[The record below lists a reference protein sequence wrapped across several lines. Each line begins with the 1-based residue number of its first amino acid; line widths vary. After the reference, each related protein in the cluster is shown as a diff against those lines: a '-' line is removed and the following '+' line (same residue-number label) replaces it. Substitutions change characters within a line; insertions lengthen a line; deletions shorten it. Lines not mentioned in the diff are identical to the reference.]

1 MKQMPNIED
10 VTDSLEDWEDFWY
23 NEDVTTDQTWHY
35 QNQLKNHS
43 KKQNNHSEMHQL
55 LLHDRKD
62 Q

>member
-1 MKQMPNIED
+1 MTQMSNIED

-43 KKQNNHSEMHQL
+43 KKQNNHFEMH
-55 LLHDRKD
+55 
-62 Q
+62 